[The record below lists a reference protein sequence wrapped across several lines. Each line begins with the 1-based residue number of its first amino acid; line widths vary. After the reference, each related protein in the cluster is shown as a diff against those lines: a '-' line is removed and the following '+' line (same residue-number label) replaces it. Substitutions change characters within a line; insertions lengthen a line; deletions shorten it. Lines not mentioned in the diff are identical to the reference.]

1 MNLRSIVTSITVI
14 AVLSFSLLATAQEEG
29 QPDMVKLVEDVR
41 AVAGEAGGEPHRP
54 GRGVD
59 RHQRPG
65 TGERSCSIRCMHRP
79 RRCTPS
85 SRRTARSG
93 PRWSRRWRCGTR
105 RRAQYLEKSETN
117 AAFKAIADEWEL
129 KVEQAG
135 ELRKQILTQRAES
148 LALLD
153 HIRRGAGDR
162 ARLFRAGAGRSGAGD
177 HAAGQRRA
185 WAHERLDARDG
196 GADKG
201 GRRRSHSRVSRY
213 PTPRRPRKG

>member
-1 MNLRSIVTSITVI
+1 MNVRSIVTSITVI

-41 AVAGEAGGEPHRP
+41 AVAGELEASI
-54 GRGVD
+54 
-59 RHQRPG
+59 
-65 TGERSCSIRCMHRP
+65 TGLEEALIATTDPDQGAELLDQMHA
-79 RRCTPS
+79 S
-85 SRRTARSG
+85 AEAVHAKLAEDSEIWAALVEAMEV
-93 PRWSRRWRCGTR
+93 WDE

-153 HIRRGAGDR
+153 HIGAEREIVLAYYELGQADR
-162 ARLFRAGAGRSGAGD
+162 ALETMRQVSDGLGRMNDSMRAMVEQTREVAGEAIP
-177 HAAGQRRA
+177 
-185 WAHERLDARDG
+185 E
-196 GADKG
+196 
-201 GRRRSHSRVSRY
+201 
-213 PTPRRPRKG
+213 